1 MTWPVV
7 HISQSID
14 AGFEAVIAFA
24 AEPRN
29 LPLWAAGLSTG
40 IRNDGGRWVTDSPM
54 GSVEVKFV
62 GPTEWGILD
71 HDVTLPDGTV
81 VHNPLRVLRNNKGAE
96 VVFSIF
102 RRPGMTDGEFE
113 EDARLVRHDLA
124 RLKTLLEHQA
134 GPTES
139 PEKLPHR

>member
-102 RRPGMTDGEFE
+102 RRPGMTDAECE
-113 EDARLVRHDLA
+113 EDARLVRNDLA
-124 RLKTLLEHQA
+124 RLKTLLEHRA